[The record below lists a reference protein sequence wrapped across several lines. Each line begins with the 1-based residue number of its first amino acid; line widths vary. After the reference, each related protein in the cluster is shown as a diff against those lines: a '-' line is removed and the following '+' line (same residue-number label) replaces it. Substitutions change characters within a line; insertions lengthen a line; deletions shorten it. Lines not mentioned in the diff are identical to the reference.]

1 MQQCGADPSGAGPWI
16 PGRRNLLRLAG
27 GLVASL
33 GFAMLESCAVTATT
47 RMVTDAP
54 PIQASSP
61 AAARLLLENGNKD
74 FAGGSMQR
82 PHQDLEWRK
91 GLVEAQ
97 SPFAVIFSCIDSRVP
112 PELVFDQGLGDL
124 FVVRTAAH
132 TLDDLVLG
140 SIQYGPLAHK
150 TPTPLVVVMGH
161 QNCGAAKAA
170 VTYWSSHP
178 KPSLPGSL
186 NTVVQALKNAYTQ
199 AKAQAKPTDTNDELV
214 EATARAQT
222 VLTVAALRENAAF
235 KPVIASG
242 NLVVQGAYYHLATG
256 VVEWLS

>member
-1 MQQCGADPSGAGPWI
+1 
-16 PGRRNLLRLAG
+16 
-27 GLVASL
+27 
-33 GFAMLESCAVTATT
+33 
-47 RMVTDAP
+47 
-54 PIQASSP
+54 
-61 AAARLLLENGNKD
+61 
-74 FAGGSMQR
+74 MQR
-82 PHQDLEWRK
+82 PHQDLAWRK
-91 GLVEAQ
+91 GLVEVQ

-124 FVVRTAAH
+124 FVVRTAAP

-140 SIQYGPLAHK
+140 SIQYGPLANK

-161 QNCGAAKAA
+161 QGCGAVKAA
-170 VTYWSSHP
+170 VTYWSSDP

-199 AKAQAKPTDTNDELV
+199 AVAQAKTTDTNVLV

-222 VLTVAALRENAAF
+222 ALTVAALRENAAF

-242 NLVVQGAYYHLATG
+242 NLVVQGAYYSLATG
-256 VVEWLS
+256 VVEWLSF

>member
-1 MQQCGADPSGAGPWI
+1 MQQRGAGPTGAELWR
-16 PGRRNLLRLAG
+16 PGRRDLMRLAG
-27 GLVASL
+27 GLVTSVS
-33 GFAMLESCAVTATT
+33 FAMLDSCAGAAAPTI
-47 RMVTDAP
+47 VTDAP
-54 PIQASSP
+54 PIQLSSP
-61 AAARLLLENGNKD
+61 AAARLLLEKGNKR

-82 PHQDLEWRK
+82 PHQDLAWRK
-91 GLVEAQ
+91 GLAQAQ

-140 SIQYGPLAHK
+140 SIQYGPLANK
-150 TPTPLVVVMGH
+150 TPTPLIVVMGH
-161 QNCGAAKAA
+161 QECGAAKAA
-170 VTYWSSHP
+170 VKYWSSDP

-186 NTVVQALKNAYTQ
+186 NTVVQTLKNAYTQ
-199 AKAQAKPTDTNDELV
+199 AVAQTKTTDTHVLV

-222 VLTVAALRENAAF
+222 TLTVTALRENAAF
-235 KPVIASG
+235 KPAINAGKLVI
-242 NLVVQGAYYHLATG
+242 QGAYYRLATG